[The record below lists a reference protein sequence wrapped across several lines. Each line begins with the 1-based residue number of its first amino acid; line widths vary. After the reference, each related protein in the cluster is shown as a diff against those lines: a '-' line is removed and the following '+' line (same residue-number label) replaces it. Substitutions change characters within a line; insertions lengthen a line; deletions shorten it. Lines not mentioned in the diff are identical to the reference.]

1 MIVYL
6 VTEKV
11 WQDVSTDDNDEEMT
25 VATTSKPKTVSSVKA
40 KSKQSSIS
48 SFFHRK

>member
-11 WQDVSTDDNDEEMT
+11 WQDVSTDDDEEMT
-25 VATTSKPKTVSSVKA
+25 VAATSKPKTISSVKA

>member
-1 MIVYL
+1 MYL

-11 WQDVSTDDNDEEMT
+11 WQDVSTDDDDDEEMT
-25 VATTSKPKTVSSVKA
+25 VAATSKPKTVSSVKA
-40 KSKQSSIS
+40 KSKQSSLS